1 MKNFS
6 VRKLAITLGLTFWT
20 VATSLASDNPA
31 DKTSI
36 WKVTKGDDSV
46 YVGGTIHILPISEFP
61 LPRKFTD
68 IYENVDT
75 LVFEVKMPDPAD
87 IEGQQKMMAG
97 LAYAE
102 GKTLKDVISDETYQA
117 LNTYLGHFGATADQL
132 ARFKPGMVASMLVT
146 MEAKRAQLAGE
157 GVDAYFMQLAQR
169 DGKTSEYLES
179 LDFQINMLANM
190 GAGEEDRLI
199 SETLETLPELKDMLT
214 KTIKA
219 WRAGD
224 TEQLDTLVVD
234 TFKRESPSSYEDVFI
249 KRNQDWLPQIE
260 AMFGDDDLEFVLV
273 GAGHLVGEDS
283 VIALLEAKG
292 YTIEQM

>member
-1 MKNFS
+1 
-6 VRKLAITLGLTFWT
+6 
-20 VATSLASDNPA
+20 
-31 DKTSI
+31 
-36 WKVTKGDDSV
+36 
-46 YVGGTIHILPISEFP
+46 
-61 LPRKFTD
+61 
-68 IYENVDT
+68 
-75 LVFEVKMPDPAD
+75 
-87 IEGQQKMMAG
+87 
-97 LAYAE
+97 
-102 GKTLKDVISDETYQA
+102 
-117 LNTYLGHFGATADQL
+117 
-132 ARFKPGMVASMLVT
+132 
-146 MEAKRAQLAGE
+146 
-157 GVDAYFMQLAQR
+157 
-169 DGKTSEYLES
+169 
-179 LDFQINMLANM
+179 
-190 GAGEEDRLI
+190 
-199 SETLETLPELKDMLT
+199 MLT